1 MANNRIARTNDDIQR
16 VLSELLRSVKDP
28 RVQQGMLS
36 VTRVETTG
44 DLRYAKVWIS
54 VYGLQDE
61 KEFRR
66 GLKSASGWLRREL
79 AEWEKLGKP
88 LMITE
93 YGADTVAGLHDTTP
107 VMFTEEYQLEYYRM
121 NNQILDEFPFVVG
134 EHAWNFA
141 DFATGQG
148 VNRVQGNKKGLFT
161 RDRRPKLAAHYFK
174 ERWHAVPDYD
184 YKKTN
189 KKENNVK

>member
-54 VYGLQDE
+54 VYGLQNE
-61 KEFRR
+61 KEFIR

-79 AEWEKLGKP
+79 AKSLSLRYTPELVFELDHS
-88 LMITE
+88 IE
-93 YGADTVAGLHDTTP
+93 YGAHISSLLNELDIRPDEEAGD
-107 VMFTEEYQLEYYRM
+107 EEQ
-121 NNQILDEFPFVVG
+121 
-134 EHAWNFA
+134 
-141 DFATGQG
+141 
-148 VNRVQGNKKGLFT
+148 
-161 RDRRPKLAAHYFK
+161 
-174 ERWHAVPDYD
+174 
-184 YKKTN
+184 
-189 KKENNVK
+189 